1 MFIYFQLHYFICF
14 FAVFEEKRIFKSL
27 GVYTG
32 SKHND
37 LQNVDK
43 TFQFFMTI
51 VMKSCFQLIKGVL
64 WTKDFC

>member
-1 MFIYFQLHYFICF
+1 M
-14 FAVFEEKRIFKSL
+14 FEEKRIFKSL

-64 WTKDFC
+64 WTKDFCWKEVFQNAMYNFGI